1 MPQAQLK
8 KAKTEKKIPAKP
20 YVPNSSTTDK
30 QPAAEVLTVF

>member
-20 YVPNSSTTDK
+20 YDNSSTTDRI
-30 QPAAEVLTVF
+30 A